1 MSSRGWQALL
11 LVCVVLLLSGC
22 FAVTSGDGPDA
33 DTVVER
39 VEQKMNETEAFQ
51 ARLIQQ
57 QQIAG
62 ETTEMEA
69 IVVYEAPGKINIT
82 YLSPDRF
89 AGTRVVSNGSKTMIY
104 NPDTG
109 TASVQPTQSAAGQN
123 ASSSGLFFGLSS
135 VDNGTGIENTAT
147 TDGAVS
153 LSYAAD
159 GQQFSLFVG
168 GSPNRRSR
176 LQNTDSPVETTVWVD
191 RDQWLPTKARL
202 NYTNMRVP
210 MVQTIEYENFT
221 TMEDVPDDR
230 FSTEPPANAR
240 IREGMTTPLMD
251 ENMTSYLSRPAMV
264 EAIDQPVPDPE
275 VPDRFSFRRGMTM
288 DNGSFV
294 WVIYGDERDVLQIQ
308 RIPANVS
315 VFRSGRTVTV
325 HDEAATLTR
334 VQNQHVVEWHCGGST
349 FALYGTA
356 GAFDAEELATF
367 AESVECR

>member
-11 LVCVVLLLSGC
+11 LVCAVLLLSGC

-33 DTVVER
+33 GTVVER

-57 QQIAG
+57 QQVAG

-69 IVVYEAPGKINIT
+69 IVAYEAPGKINIT
-82 YLSPDRF
+82 YLSPQRF
-89 AGTRVVSNGSKTMIY
+89 AGTRVVSNGSTTMIY

-123 ASSSGLFFGLSS
+123 ASTSGLFFGLSS
-135 VDNGTGIENTAT
+135 VDNGTRIQNTAT
-147 TDGAVS
+147 SDGAVS

-168 GSPNRRSR
+168 GSPNRQSR
-176 LQNTDSPVETTVWVD
+176 LHNTEAPVETTVWID
-191 RDQWLPTKARL
+191 RDRWLPTKARL

-210 MVQTIEYENFT
+210 MIQTIEYENFT

-230 FSTEPPANAR
+230 FSTEPPGDAR
-240 IREGMTTPLMD
+240 MREGTMTPFMD
-251 ENMTSYLSRPAMV
+251 ENMTSYLSRSAMV
-264 EAIDQPVPDPE
+264 EAVDQPVPEPE

-288 DNGSFV
+288 GNDSFV
-294 WVIYGDERDVLQIQ
+294 WEIYGNATDVLQIQ
-308 RIPANVS
+308 RIPGTVS
-315 VFRSGRTVTV
+315 VFQSDRTVAV
-325 HDEAATLTR
+325 HGEAATLTR
-334 VQNQHVVEWHCGGST
+334 VQGQRIVEWHCGGST

-356 GAFDAEELATF
+356 SAFDAEDLADI
-367 AESVECR
+367 AESIECR